1 MKATRHNGRAGIH
14 GTYNPKHN
22 DRDFDIKNSDHI
34 DDKRVEGNVYWDCYQ
49 GYFHQKQG
57 GNRKYTFSEVEKAY
71 YQEHYGHHVYAQNVR
86 NEIARHT
93 ERNRT
98 VADILSNKKTCP
110 EESILQLGN
119 IDTSVPA
126 SVLAEIASE
135 YFKEFEKCF
144 GSHVHILDWALHL
157 DEATPHIHERHVF
170 DAKNKYGELCPQQ
183 EKALEE
189 LGFELPDTT
198 KPKGRYN
205 NRKMTFD
212 AKCRQM
218 FLNICKAHG
227 IEVDMEPVYGG
238 NSYLEKA
245 DYIISKLRE
254 EKERLNEEN
263 QKLQLTH
270 DELVLKVSDLD
281 SLVEEV
287 STVAYDKACEVL
299 TTEIA
304 TQVRKEDIEEIEKA
318 KKYISST
325 EVKVSAEKKS
335 FAIKMLSAVQNKI
348 NKVAD
353 RVLGVV
359 KNVLAQPQKR
369 KAITEDI
376 ASLAKPSIRK
386 RLAENLKLVEEQ
398 KSSTMVDP
406 NHKKVRTIEAER

>member
-1 MKATRHNGRAGIH
+1 MSLRHQVLGITRRKNTRNVKTGNRLYNGSFFVGRKEGEKMKATRHNGRAGIH

-170 DAKNKYGELCPQQ
+170 DAK
-183 EKALEE
+183 
-189 LGFELPDTT
+189 
-198 KPKGRYN
+198 
-205 NRKMTFD
+205 
-212 AKCRQM
+212 CRQM

-287 STVAYDKACEVL
+287 SAVAYDKACEVL

-369 KAITEDI
+369 KAITENI

-398 KSSTMVDP
+398 KASTMVDP
-406 NHKKVRTIEAER
+406 NHKKVRTIETER